1 MNDKLARVSPVSR
14 VTLASPLLWLI
25 RGWRDFVR
33 HPLPGLL
40 HGLCVTL
47 FGALLYAVAD
57 QQFWLL
63 VGAFSGFLLVAPVLA
78 TGLYAVSRELERD
91 RLMSLAELVALW
103 RGRDSRLVGFGL
115 LLCLAGTAWVLTSA
129 SLLVLLAPA
138 PINTVADF
146 LRHVVL
152 SESPFLFELWVLLGG
167 LLAAPIFASS
177 VMTLPMLID
186 RDCSPM
192 GAVRA
197 SWRAVADHPLV
208 LAFWASLIAC
218 LVLVGLLS
226 FLLGLL
232 VVVPLLA
239 HASWHAYRD
248 LSASASA
255 ASAVGGC

>member
-1 MNDKLARVSPVSR
+1 MNDKLAR

-25 RGWRDFVR
+25 RGWRDFLR

-40 HGLCVTL
+40 HGLSVSL
-47 FGALLYAVAD
+47 FGALLYVVAG

-78 TGLYAVSRELERD
+78 TGLYAVSRDLERD
-91 RLMSLAELVALW
+91 RLMSLAELAAIW
-103 RGRDSRLVGFGL
+103 RSRDSRLVGFGL
-115 LLCLAGTAWVLTSA
+115 WLGLAGTGWVLTSA
-129 SLLVLLAPA
+129 SLMVLLSPA
-138 PINTVADF
+138 PINTAADF
-146 LRHVVL
+146 LRHVLL
-152 SESPFLFELWVLLGG
+152 SESPFLFELWMLLGG

-186 RDCSPM
+186 SDCAPM
-192 GAVRA
+192 SAVRA

-208 LAFWASLIAC
+208 LALWASLIAC

-232 VVVPLLA
+232 VVVPLLG

-248 LSASASA
+248 LSASAA
-255 ASAVGGC
+255 TAVKGG